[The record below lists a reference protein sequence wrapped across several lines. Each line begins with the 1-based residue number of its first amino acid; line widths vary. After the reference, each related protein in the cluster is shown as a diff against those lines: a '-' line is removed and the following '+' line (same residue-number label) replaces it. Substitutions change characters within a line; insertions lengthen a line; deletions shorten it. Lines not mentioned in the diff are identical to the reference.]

1 MTQNFCVYQVIMV
14 QFTSLPLKI
23 QRKINSQ
30 VLPQPTT
37 FFQNTSA
44 LSGAFQD
51 FKFLVTHTVFVHL
64 EVKNTVIAICADG
77 SYYKFAFNSKGE
89 CSRDAYAQFLQMTD
103 GD

>member
-1 MTQNFCVYQVIMV
+1 M
-14 QFTSLPLKI
+14 S
-23 QRKINSQ
+23 

-64 EVKNTVIAICADG
+64 EVKKTL
-77 SYYKFAFNSKGE
+77 SYVCSLFFLIESKGHTCIATSDTFKILRIGCHCTCTL
-89 CSRDAYAQFLQMTD
+89 CSLVWIVSLIALHVWNSL
-103 GD
+103 